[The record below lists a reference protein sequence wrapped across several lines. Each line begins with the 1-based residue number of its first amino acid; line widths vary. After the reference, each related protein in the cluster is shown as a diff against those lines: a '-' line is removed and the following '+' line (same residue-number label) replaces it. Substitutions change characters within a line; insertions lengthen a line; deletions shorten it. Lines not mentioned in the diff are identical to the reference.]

1 MITIILLFAP
11 RVTPGMSLI
20 PGYNLLRS
28 SLKFANRPTVE
39 IVAILLGATQLTLV
53 LGYSSTKQFFQIAN

>member
-1 MITIILLFAP
+1 
-11 RVTPGMSLI
+11 MSLI